1 MAVMAEDRT
10 HFENE
15 DWAVMDSGLEHK
27 RTGYFIAKDEI
38 ASRRSDGLWSW
49 PLHMAEKSWCG
60 MPAFTE
66 AFTCAAGVYG
76 VQADADLARSLTV
89 ARCDIAVPAASRTA
103 KKWQETMPGFD
114 PNRMRVLQ
122 ENELVPISPKSARA
136 GEFASDSNRLSFAP
150 QDGFQ
155 RRDPGQGYGLPVS
168 ARARASR
175 PDLGRAAPWRASR
188 RIKRAGT
195 QIVRLLWAA
204 WATRESRED
213 RVDARAGR
221 A

>member
-1 MAVMAEDRT
+1 MAVMADDST

-27 RTGYFIAKDEI
+27 RTGYFIERDEI

-66 AFTCAAGVYG
+66 AFTCAAGLYG
-76 VQADADLARSLTV
+76 VQGDADLARSFKM
-89 ARCDIAVPAASRTA
+89 ARCEIAVPAASRTE
-103 KKWQETMPGFD
+103 KKMRESMPELD
-114 PNRMRVLQ
+114 PQWLRALQ
-122 ENELVPISPKSARA
+122 ENAGIPISRKPARA
-136 GEFASDSNRLSFAP
+136 GQFASDSSRLGSMTP
-150 QDGFQ
+150 DRFQ
-155 RRDPGQGYGLPVS
+155 YREPGQGYALPMT
-168 ARARASR
+168 ARGRSSR
-175 PDLGRAAPWRASR
+175 PDLGRTAPWRASR

-204 WATRESRED
+204 WATR
-213 RVDARAGR
+213 
-221 A
+221 